1 MAPWNPWKELPGNS
15 WLHATRLAVWS
26 TRPEKAAVVI
36 PTRVFSRAM
45 CCLVHGFM
53 DALRHAFC
61 LRLWWIH
68 FWFAPRPGIQRGSFC
83 KAFNSAGL
91 TSAPGGSLKDKA
103 CEQKKV
109 GLVTSL
115 GICEWK
121 KHGCKYR
128 YCRDVE
134 YGVHY
139 VWVCRWSSLKFVC
152 YWHWVPSS
160 LYLMVRSLRVRSCF
174 HQLRW

>member
-1 MAPWNPWKELPGNS
+1 MENHCGAMESLEGTTWQQLASRNS
-15 WLHATRLAVWS
+15 AG
-26 TRPEKAAVVI
+26 RPEKAAVVI

-45 CCLVHGFM
+45 CAMRCLVHGFM

-109 GLVTSL
+109 GLVWAYVN
-115 GICEWK
+115 GKNMVANIAI
-121 KHGCKYR
+121 
-128 YCRDVE
+128 E

-139 VWVCRWSSLKFVC
+139 VWVCRWSSLTFVC

-160 LYLMVRSLRVRSCF
+160 LHLMVRSLRVRSCF